1 MRETVA
7 YNTQIEDT
15 IIGTLLLE
23 PSYMETVLEEGI
35 RESHFYDVVN
45 QKIFEVLLKLW
56 NSKGSNLT
64 YDLVVEELKKER
76 VIPDYIEEAK
86 LLERYAENF
95 VRSRE
100 TLREYCRLLKKY
112 ALRREL
118 VDIAHE
124 ILSKDYKDPEELLEL
139 LLDKTFELSS
149 KQDMAPYVS
158 LADIVPELKE
168 TIERFS
174 KAKSHITGIPS
185 GFPDLDR
192 LTTGFHGGELIIVAG
207 RPGMGK
213 SSFALSIAKHV
224 AQKEGLPVGIF
235 SLEMAKDQLALRLLS
250 FLSHIPLYD
259 LRLGKLT
266 KEQREVLE
274 RSFEVLQEL
283 PIYIDDS
290 AALSTT
296 DLRIKAL
303 RMKRERGIE
312 LLIVDYLQLLRG
324 VKKYSSRQEE
334 VAEISRSL
342 KALAKELDIP
352 VIALAQLSRQVE
364 QRSDKRPQLAD
375 LRESGQI
382 EQDADV
388 IIFLHRPEYYLKLKK
403 KEVPPDLKGK
413 VEIIVA
419 KQRQGPTGV
428 VEAYFIEQ
436 LSLFEPKDPTED
448 GGLPEPFEDMEDD
461 GVDLG
466 ELEMDLEF

>member
-118 VDIAHE
+118 VAIAHE

-185 GFPDLDR
+185 GFPDPVSYTH
-192 LTTGFHGGELIIVAG
+192 LT
-207 RPGMGK
+207 
-213 SSFALSIAKHV
+213 
-224 AQKEGLPVGIF
+224 LP
-235 SLEMAKDQLALRLLS
+235 
-250 FLSHIPLYD
+250 
-259 LRLGKLT
+259 T
-266 KEQREVLE
+266 K
-274 RSFEVLQEL
+274 
-283 PIYIDDS
+283 
-290 AALSTT
+290 A
-296 DLRIKAL
+296 
-303 RMKRERGIE
+303 
-312 LLIVDYLQLLRG
+312 
-324 VKKYSSRQEE
+324 
-334 VAEISRSL
+334 
-342 KALAKELDIP
+342 
-352 VIALAQLSRQVE
+352 
-364 QRSDKRPQLAD
+364 
-375 LRESGQI
+375 
-382 EQDADV
+382 
-388 IIFLHRPEYYLKLKK
+388 
-403 KEVPPDLKGK
+403 
-413 VEIIVA
+413 
-419 KQRQGPTGV
+419 
-428 VEAYFIEQ
+428 
-436 LSLFEPKDPTED
+436 
-448 GGLPEPFEDMEDD
+448 
-461 GVDLG
+461 
-466 ELEMDLEF
+466 